1 MNKDIIHIDMDAFY
15 PAVEARDNPSLKG
28 RPVVVGGSKKRGV
41 VSSASYEA
49 RKFGIHS
56 AQPIA
61 VAMRLCP
68 QAVFLPVR
76 MSRYR
81 QVSNRIFEIFQRFTP
96 LVEPLSIDEAF
107 LDVTG
112 STSLFGCP
120 EEIAIKIKKSIA
132 EETGLTASAGVGP
145 SKFIAKIASDLKKP
159 DGLTIVLSDKVE
171 EFLDPL
177 PIGKL
182 WGVGRATHQALTLLS
197 VRTIGD
203 LRRLPPELLESK
215 FGKHGTCLYLLSRAV
230 DERDVEPYKEAKSI
244 GNEKTYMEDILD
256 IEVTQRE
263 LLALATKVA
272 RRLRKNGAKGKTV
285 TLKVKYKDFVQ
296 TTRSLCLPETI
307 DDGGEI
313 YKNCCELLKK
323 TEAGKR
329 AIRLLGVSVALPN
342 AHTGPQQLSL
352 FCREPAS
359 ARSNRLNRAI
369 DRINEKFGEDKI
381 LPGTLL
387 KK

>member
-1 MNKDIIHIDMDAFY
+1 
-15 PAVEARDNPSLKG
+15 
-28 RPVVVGGSKKRGV
+28 
-41 VSSASYEA
+41 
-49 RKFGIHS
+49 
-56 AQPIA
+56 
-61 VAMRLCP
+61 
-68 QAVFLPVR
+68 

-159 DGLTIVLSDKVE
+159 DGLTIVPSDKVE

-359 ARSNRLNRAI
+359 ARGNRLNRAI

-387 KK
+387 EK